1 MKQFFAGKLF
11 TISTGLFVFAFLCH
25 SIIYAAPGFTENQS
39 SAKNIT
45 AEKVPVL
52 IELFTAE
59 GCPMCPPADK
69 NLAFMEKEQP
79 FSEADIIT
87 LSLHV
92 DYWNGRGW
100 KDEFS
105 SAIFTRRQDIYAQIF
120 RVDQIFTPQMIVD
133 GRTQFAGADLVK
145 AQKAIVE
152 NAKIN
157 KGKVELS
164 TAKNPGNDLRLQVK
178 ISDLP
183 AHETATVFLAIAED
197 NLTSKRGKT
206 ASTQR
211 EYVSVVRELKSL
223 GLLPSGQ
230 NKLETEIALQFQPA
244 WKKEDLKFVAFV
256 QENASRKILAVNKIK
271 LS

>member
-1 MKQFFAGKLF
+1 MKQLFRFNFFTVFFSIFACILLH
-11 TISTGLFVFAFLCH
+11 STTL
-25 SIIYAAPGFTENQS
+25 AAVSQHTEDQLSN
-39 SAKNIT
+39 KINRT
-45 AEKVPVL
+45 EKAPVL

-69 NLAFMEKEQP
+69 NLMYLDREQP
-79 FSEADIIT
+79 FPETDIIT

-120 RVDQIFTPQMIVD
+120 RVEQIFTPQMVVD
-133 GRTQFAGADLVK
+133 GRMQFAGADLAK

-152 NAKIN
+152 SAKIT
-157 KGKVELS
+157 KGKVELL
-164 TAKNPGNDLRLQVK
+164 TAKTASGDIK
-178 ISDLP
+178 IQAKLAELP
-183 AHETATVFLAIAED
+183 PHETATVFLAIAEN
-197 NLTSKRGKT
+197 NLTSKRGKS
-206 ASTQR
+206 ASSRR

-223 GLLPSGQ
+223 GLLISAQ
-230 NKLETEIALQFQPA
+230 NKLETEIVLPFQTA
-244 WKKEDLKFVAFV
+244 WKFVVFA
-256 QENASRKILAVNKIK
+256 QENASRKILAVNQIK